1 MPDLRFF
8 RPDGPFTVAQLA
20 EAAGA
25 EPVNC
30 PDRERPFGNV
40 APLDE
45 AGADDVSFLDNRLYA
60 AAFEQTRAGCC
71 IVAPEMVDRGP
82 AGTVLLVTAEP
93 YLAYARVATA
103 FHPRTEESY
112 VPLSASERIHPSAE
126 IGEGT
131 VIAESVVVGPD
142 ARIGKNCQIGPNAFI
157 GNGVIIGDNCRIG
170 PSVSI
175 RYSVL
180 GNDIILFA
188 GVRLGEAGFG
198 FARGPQGAVTVPQ
211 VGRVIIE
218 DRVEI
223 GANSTVDR
231 GAAPDTIVGAGT
243 RIDNLVQIGHN
254 VRIGKGCILVAQTGI
269 AGSTQIGNGVQ
280 IGGQAGVAGHLDV
293 GDGAQIAARS
303 GVMKDVPA
311 GATVAGAPALPIKE
325 YFRQVAVLSRLARK
339 KEP

>member
-126 IGEGT
+126 IGEGYA
-131 VIAESVVVGPD
+131 IS
-142 ARIGKNCQIGPNAFI
+142 F
-157 GNGVIIGDNCRIG
+157 
-170 PSVSI
+170 
-175 RYSVL
+175 
-180 GNDIILFA
+180 
-188 GVRLGEAGFG
+188 
-198 FARGPQGAVTVPQ
+198 
-211 VGRVIIE
+211 
-218 DRVEI
+218 
-223 GANSTVDR
+223 
-231 GAAPDTIVGAGT
+231 
-243 RIDNLVQIGHN
+243 QIGHETLRATLPGQYR
-254 VRIGKGCILVAQTGI
+254 VRPAHAEEMYFPEVFGRSDG
-269 AGSTQIGNGVQ
+269 GVF
-280 IGGQAGVAGHLDV
+280 
-293 GDGAQIAARS
+293 
-303 GVMKDVPA
+303 
-311 GATVAGAPALPIKE
+311 TVTE
-325 YFRQVAVLSRLARK
+325 
-339 KEP
+339 